1 MLHNTR
7 SLALSCALACLWATS
22 SWAQSSAPAAPSWV
36 MDIAPGT
43 WAAVGGNTLSDVDAR
58 YDSAANPN
66 YPNAAPW
73 SGSTGITSLIEAWCG
88 GALATRYGTKGGLI
102 AHGGGHKNYYGNEV
116 YVFDLATRMWK
127 RESNPWKGPFNW
139 DTGYSTGSFSDGS
152 PTATHTYD
160 FLDYHPA
167 SNSFVRLRADRN
179 NQGGYNVAVAHLFSF
194 DTKRWTRSP
203 VNSQSHAAP
212 GGWSAYD
219 SKRDVF
225 WVEGGESS
233 TVLAKYDPNVTNGDG
248 TRGSWSNYNRK
259 VGSMY
264 SVGAYDPVHYVITVA
279 DFREAGAV
287 WGIDPANPGSSVTR
301 LSEAGSGPSKDS
313 SSGWEWSDIRKAFV
327 YWRRGADVY
336 EFKLTGSSWKSGP
349 WTWSRITG
357 SGNSV
362 VPQANSSEYGVGDYS
377 RFRVMRYADAEIAM
391 VVTRINGP
399 VYVFRMPGSQ
409 NLVVPNAP
417 TDVSAN

>member
-1 MLHNTR
+1 MLHNAR
-7 SLALSCALACLWATS
+7 SLALSSALACLWATS
-22 SWAQSSAPAAPSWV
+22 SWAQSAPSAPSWV
-36 MDIAPGT
+36 LDIAPGT
-43 WAAVGGNTLSDVDAR
+43 WAAVGGNTLSSVDAR
-58 YDSAANPN
+58 NDPAANPN
-66 YPNAAPW
+66 YPNSAPW

-127 RESNPWKGPFNW
+127 RESNPYPSPNM
-139 DTGYSTGSFSDGS
+139 DSGYANGTFPDGT

-179 NQGGYNVAVAHLFSF
+179 NAGGYNVSIAHMFSF
-194 DTKRWTRSP
+194 DTHKWTRSP
-203 VNSQSHAAP
+203 VNSGFTSAP

-225 WVEGGESS
+225 WVEGGESG
-233 TVLAKYDPNVTNGDG
+233 TDFAKFDPNVSNGDG
-248 TRGSWSNYNRK
+248 TRGSWTNYSRK
-259 VGSMY
+259 VGALY
-264 SVGAYDPVHYVITVA
+264 TVGAYDPVHDAITVA
-279 DFREAGAV
+279 DFGASGNV
-287 WGIDPANPGSSVTR
+287 WGVDPANPGSAAVR
-301 LSEAGSGPSKDS
+301 LPEAGSAPSKDS
-313 SSGWEWSDIRKAFV
+313 SSGWEWSDIRKAFI

-336 EFKLTGSSWKSGP
+336 EFKLTGSNWKSGP
-349 WTWSRITG
+349 WTWQRITG
-357 SGNSV
+357 GGNSV
-362 VPQANSSEYGVGDYS
+362 TPTANGSQYGVGDYS
-377 RFRVMRYADAEIAM
+377 RFRVMRYSDAEIAM
-391 VVTRINGP
+391 VVTGINSP

-409 NLVVPNAP
+409 NLVTPNPP